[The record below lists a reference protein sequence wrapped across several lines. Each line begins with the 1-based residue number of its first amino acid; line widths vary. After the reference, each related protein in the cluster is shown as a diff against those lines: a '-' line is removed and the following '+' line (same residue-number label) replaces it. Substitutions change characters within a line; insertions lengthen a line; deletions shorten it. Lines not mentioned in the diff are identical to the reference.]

1 MSTFLSSA
9 ALAEITE
16 AVARRLPQHVAK
28 RLYTVAEAA
37 EYMGC
42 SAQQVRNWITAGK
55 LHNVSLDAR
64 ARVAIEDM
72 QRLIEEGKSGPA

>member
-1 MSTFLSSA
+1 MSTLLSDA

-28 RLYTVAEAA
+28 RLYTVQEAA

-42 SAQQVRNWITAGK
+42 SPQQVRNWITAGR
-55 LHNVSLDAR
+55 LPNVSLDAR
-64 ARVAIEDM
+64 ARVAIEDI
-72 QRLIEEGKSGPA
+72 QRLIEEGKSA

>member
-1 MSTFLSSA
+1 MTLLSDA

-16 AVARRLPQHVAK
+16 AVARRLPQHVTK
-28 RLYTVAEAA
+28 RLYTVQEAA

-42 SAQQVRNWITAGK
+42 SQQQIRNWITAGK
-55 LHNVSLDAR
+55 LPNVSLDAR

-72 QRLIEEGKSGPA
+72 QRLIEEGKSA